1 MRFVHLHTHTHYSLL
16 DGLTK
21 IDDLIARTKELGMDA
36 VAITDHGVL
45 YGAIEFYQKARKA
58 GVKPIIGVETYVAK
72 TSRLSKNS
80 KIDNVRHHLTL
91 LAKNDV
97 GYKNLVT
104 LITKSH
110 LEGFYYKPRI
120 DKEILESHKEGL
132 IVLSG
137 CFSGE
142 VAKLL
147 RAERYEEAEAVASW
161 YKDVFK
167 DDYYL
172 EIQNQSNQILLQVRI
187 QSGQWRIIPWLTMK
201 NRP

>member
-1 MRFVHLHTHTHYSLL
+1 MNKFVHLHTHSHYSLL
-16 DGLTK
+16 DGLSK
-21 IDDLIARTKELGMDA
+21 IEGLVDRAKSLGMEA
-36 VAITDHGVL
+36 LAITDHGNI
-45 YGAIEFYQKARKA
+45 YGAVEFYKKCQKA
-58 GVKPIIGVETYVAK
+58 GIKPIIGVETYVAK

-120 DKEILESHKEGL
+120 DKEILELHKEGL

-142 VAKLL
+142 VSPLL
-147 RAERYEEAEAVASW
+147 GG
-161 YKDVFK
+161 
-167 DDYYL
+167 
-172 EIQNQSNQILLQVRI
+172 ILLKEPEGEALFKNKI
-187 QSGQWRIIPWLTMK
+187 SGSIYLSGPQEAR
-201 NRP
+201 